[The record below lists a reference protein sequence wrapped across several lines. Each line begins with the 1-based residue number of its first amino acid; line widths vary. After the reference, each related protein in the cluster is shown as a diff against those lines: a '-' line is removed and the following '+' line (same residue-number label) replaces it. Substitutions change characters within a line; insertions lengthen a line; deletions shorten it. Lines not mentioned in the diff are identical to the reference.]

1 MSQRRTFD
9 KNLKA
14 KVALAALRG
23 DRTLAELASDFDVHP
38 NMITKW
44 KKQMLESLPDI
55 FEDKRT
61 KADRESKHEER
72 EDVLLRHIGE
82 LEVENRWLKKS
93 QNNWGSCEADTGR
106 KVRRNFSA

>member
-82 LEVENRWLKKS
+82 LEV
-93 QNNWGSCEADTGR
+93 
-106 KVRRNFSA
+106 

>member
-61 KADRESKHEER
+61 KAGRESKHEER

-82 LEVENRWLKKS
+82 LEVENRWVKKKS
-93 QNNWGSCEADTGR
+93 EQLGLL
-106 KVRRNFSA
+106 